1 MGGTA
6 PVNIYCRC
14 PQQEEQSPL
23 TVEAVSSMDPSSLS
37 AFTILADSA
46 VEAAQHES
54 GISIPVAILIVIVLL
69 AINGYFVA
77 LEFALVAVRKTRV
90 DEMVRQNVRGALS
103 VQRGKNHVDDF
114 VAAAQ
119 LGITIASLALGM
131 VAEGTVIRIL
141 HEWFGIRSIHLF
153 GHSFPVEDGTG
164 LGLVLSLT
172 LVTVFH
178 VVVGEQ
184 VPKMLAIDKPNKVS
198 LLTAPPAEI
207 FLKVCKPA
215 IATLNWLTRMVLKP
229 LGVKGAGGGHGHQVY
244 SEEEIESLL
253 ATRQQAG
260 LADPA
265 ENEMISHV
273 FDLFDM
279 VATQIMIPRTEM
291 VCVPA
296 TGTVREVMEIASTEG
311 HDRYPVYGQ
320 NTDEIVGILL
330 MKDLVS
336 FLGQDPGALD
346 TGITSL
352 WREPLFVPGTLPCSQ
367 LLTQLKEKRT
377 RLAIVLDEYGGT
389 AGMLTL
395 GDVLNRIVGEVDEE
409 SEVEEPEEIVA
420 IGENLYSVS
429 GLTLTED
436 VEKFFHIDIDDEMN
450 DTIGGVVFSL
460 LGRAP
465 ATGDEIEMGGL
476 TFRVDAL
483 DGMRIDR
490 LLVKSHPN
498 QNSTETTDNEE

>member
-1 MGGTA
+1 
-6 PVNIYCRC
+6 
-14 PQQEEQSPL
+14 
-23 TVEAVSSMDPSSLS
+23 MDSSSLS
-37 AFTILADSA
+37 AFLVLADSA
-46 VEAAQHES
+46 SHSGSES
-54 GISIPVAILIVIVLL
+54 SAISIPFAILIVLVLL
-69 AINGYFVA
+69 AVNGFFVA
-77 LEFALVAVRKTRV
+77 LEFALVGVRKTRV
-90 DEMVRQNVRGALS
+90 DEMVRQKVRGALA

-114 VAAAQ
+114 VALAQ
-119 LGITIASLALGM
+119 LGITVASLALGM
-131 VAEGTVIRIL
+131 VAEDTVVNIL
-141 HEWFGIRSIHLF
+141 HQWFHLYQIKIGSHVF
-153 GHSFPVEDGTG
+153 LIQHKSG
-164 LGLVLSLT
+164 LGLAISLT
-172 LVTVFH
+172 LVTIFH

-184 VPKMLAIDKPNKVS
+184 VPKMMAIDKPAKIS
-198 LLTAPPAEI
+198 LLTAPVAE
-207 FLKVCKPA
+207 FGLKLSKPA
-215 IATLNWLTRMVLKP
+215 IVALNWMTRMVLKP
-229 LGVKGAGGGHGHQVY
+229 LGVKDAGGGHGHQIY

-260 LADPA
+260 LAEAA

-273 FDLFDM
+273 FELFDM

-296 TGTVREVMEIASTEG
+296 TGTVRDVMELAASEG

-336 FLGQDPGALD
+336 YLGQNPDALD
-346 TGITSL
+346 SGITSL
-352 WREPLFVPGTLPCSQ
+352 WREPLFVPGTLKCSQ

-409 SEVEEPEEIVA
+409 HEIEEPENIVA

-429 GLTLTED
+429 GLILTED
-436 VEKFFHIDIDDEMN
+436 VERFFHIDIDDEMN

-460 LGRAP
+460 IGRAP
-465 ATGDEIEMGGL
+465 VPGDEIELGGL
-476 TFRVDAL
+476 TFRVDSM

-490 LLVKSHPN
+490 LLVRTAKLATN
-498 QNSTETTDNEE
+498 LTD

>member
-1 MGGTA
+1 MR
-6 PVNIYCRC
+6 PI
-14 PQQEEQSPL
+14 
-23 TVEAVSSMDPSSLS
+23 VEAASSMEIPSFS
-37 AFTILADSA
+37 ALLLFADSA
-46 VEAAQHES
+46 AHTAEADP
-54 GISIPVAILIVIVLL
+54 GLSIPIALLIVTVLL
-69 AINGYFVA
+69 AVNGYFVA

-90 DEMVRQNVRGALS
+90 DEMVRQKIRGALS

-119 LGITIASLALGM
+119 LGITVASLALGM
-131 VAEGTVIRIL
+131 VAEDTVLRIL
-141 HEWFGIRSIHLF
+141 DEWFGLKL
-153 GHSFPVEDGTG
+153 GHESGWG
-164 LGLVLSLT
+164 LAISLT
-172 LVTVFH
+172 VVTVFH
-178 VVVGEQ
+178 VVIGEQ

-198 LLTAPPAEI
+198 LITAPPAEI
-207 FLKVCKPA
+207 FLKICRPA
-215 IATLNWLTRMVLKP
+215 IWVLSWLTSLVLRP
-229 LGVKGAGGGHGHQVY
+229 LGVRASGGGHGAQIY

-253 ATRQQAG
+253 ATRQKAG
-260 LADPA
+260 LSDPA
-265 ENEMISHV
+265 ESEMISQV

-291 VCVPA
+291 TCVPA
-296 TGTVREVMEIASTEG
+296 TATVREIMEIAAKEG

-336 FLGQDPGALD
+336 FLGQNPDGLHS
-346 TGITSL
+346 GITSL

-367 LLTQLKEKRT
+367 LLAQLKDKRT

-395 GDVLNRIVGEVDEE
+395 GDVLHRIVGEVDEE
-409 SEVEEPEEIVA
+409 AEMEEPAKIVA
-420 IGENLYSVS
+420 LGENLYSVS
-429 GLTLTED
+429 GLILTED
-436 VEKFFHIDIDDEMN
+436 VEKFFSLDVDDEMN
-450 DTIGGVVFSL
+450 DTIGGVVFSQ

-465 ATGDEIEMGGL
+465 AVGDDIEISGI

-490 LLVKSHPN
+490 LLVRTNGAQSDEDSDSPE
-498 QNSTETTDNEE
+498 SITAETEH

>member
-1 MGGTA
+1 MT
-6 PVNIYCRC
+6 
-14 PQQEEQSPL
+14 E
-23 TVEAVSSMDPSSLS
+23 SSLS
-37 AFTILADSA
+37 ALLLLADSA
-46 VEAAQHES
+46 AANP
-54 GISIPVAILIVIVLL
+54 GMSIPVALLIVTLL
-69 AINGYFVA
+69 LLVNGYFVA

-90 DEMVRQNVRGALS
+90 DEMVRQGIRGAKS

-119 LGITIASLALGM
+119 LGITVASLALGM
-131 VAEGTVIRIL
+131 VAEGTVLRIL
-141 HEWFGIRSIHLF
+141 DEWFGLKFSHES
-153 GHSFPVEDGTG
+153 GAG
-164 LGLVLSLT
+164 LAISLT
-172 LVTVFH
+172 VVTIFH

-184 VPKMLAIDKPNKVS
+184 VPKMLAIDRPNKVS
-198 LLTAPPAEI
+198 LMTAPPAEI
-207 FLKVCKPA
+207 FLKICRPA
-215 IATLNWLTRMVLKP
+215 IWLLSWLTSLVLMP
-229 LGVKGAGGGHGHQVY
+229 FGVKQTGGHAGQIY

-265 ENEMISHV
+265 ENEMISQV

-291 VCVPA
+291 TCVPA
-296 TGTVREVMEIASTEG
+296 TATIREIMEIAGAEG

-336 FLGQDPGALD
+336 YLGQNPDGLD
-346 TGITSL
+346 SGITSL

-395 GDVLNRIVGEVDEE
+395 GDVLHRIVGDVDEE
-409 SEVEEPEEIVA
+409 VEIEEPQSIVA
-420 IGENLYSVS
+420 VGEGLYSVS
-429 GLTLTED
+429 GLVLTED
-436 VEKFFHIDIDDEMN
+436 VEKFFDVTIDDEMN

-465 ATGDEIEMGGL
+465 TVNDDIVVGQL

-490 LLVKSHPN
+490 LLVRANRPN
-498 QNSTETTDNEE
+498 PEAGE

>member
-1 MGGTA
+1 
-6 PVNIYCRC
+6 
-14 PQQEEQSPL
+14 
-23 TVEAVSSMDPSSLS
+23 MDPSSLS
-37 AFTILADSA
+37 AFLFLADSA
-46 VEAAQHES
+46 AQTEQHATS
-54 GISIPVAILIVIVLL
+54 LSIPVAILIVLVLL
-69 AINGYFVA
+69 SINGFFVS
-77 LEFALVAVRKTRV
+77 LEFALVGVRKTRV
-90 DEMVRQNVRGALS
+90 DEMVRQKVRGALS

-114 VAAAQ
+114 VAVAQ
-119 LGITIASLALGM
+119 LGITVASLALGM
-131 VAEGTVIRIL
+131 VAEDTVVNIL
-141 HEWFGIRSIHLF
+141 HQWFHLYQIKL
-153 GHSFPVEDGTG
+153 GSHVFPIQHQSG
-164 LGLVLSLT
+164 LGLVISLT

-184 VPKMLAIDKPNKVS
+184 VPKMLAIDRPTKVS
-198 LLTAPPAEI
+198 LFTAPIAEI
-207 FLKVCKPA
+207 CLKIFKPA
-215 IATLNWLTRMVLKP
+215 ILTLNWLTKIVLKP
-229 LGVKGAGGGHGHQVY
+229 LGVKDAGGGHGHQIY

-253 ATRQQAG
+253 ATRHQAG
-260 LADPA
+260 LAEAA

-296 TGTVREVMEIASTEG
+296 TGTVREVMELASSEG

-336 FLGQDPGALD
+336 YLGQNPDAFD
-346 TGITSL
+346 SGIASL
-352 WREPLFVPGTLPCSQ
+352 WREPLFVPGTLKCSQ

-409 SEVEEPEEIVA
+409 MEIEEPENIVA

-429 GLTLTED
+429 GLILTED
-436 VEKFFHIDIDDEMN
+436 VERFFHVNIDDEMN
-450 DTIGGVVFSL
+450 DTIGGAVFSL
-460 LGRAP
+460 IGRAP
-465 ATGDEIEMGGL
+465 VRGDEIELAGL

-490 LLVKSHPN
+490 LLVRTGSSPAD
-498 QNSTETTDNEE
+498 TEQEKE

>member
-1 MGGTA
+1 L
-6 PVNIYCRC
+6 
-14 PQQEEQSPL
+14 QL
-23 TVEAVSSMDPSSLS
+23 LVEFAWSMEVPSLS
-37 AFTILADSA
+37 ALLLLADSA
-46 VEAAQHES
+46 AHTPPTDS
-54 GISIPVAILIVIVLL
+54 GLSIPAALLIVAVLL
-69 AINGYFVA
+69 FINGYFVA

-90 DEMVRQNVRGALS
+90 DEMVRQKIRGAKS

-119 LGITIASLALGM
+119 LGITAASLALGM
-131 VAEGTVIRIL
+131 VAEDTVLRIL
-141 HEWFGIRSIHLF
+141 NRWFGLNL
-153 GHSFPVEDGTG
+153 GHESG
-164 LGLVLSLT
+164 LGIAISLT
-172 LVTVFH
+172 LVTMFH
-178 VVVGEQ
+178 VVLGEQ
-184 VPKMLAIDKPNKVS
+184 VPKMLALDKPGKVS
-198 LLTAPPAEI
+198 LVTTPPAEL
-207 FLKVCKPA
+207 FLKLFRPA
-215 IATLNWLTRMVLKP
+215 IWLLSWITSLILRL
-229 LGVKGAGGGHGHQVY
+229 LGVRTVGGGHGGQVY

-265 ENEMISHV
+265 ENEMISQV

-296 TGTVREVMEIASTEG
+296 TASIREIMEVAAAEG

-336 FLGQDPGALD
+336 FLSQNPDELD
-346 TGITSL
+346 SGITSL

-367 LLTQLKEKRT
+367 LLAQLKEKRT

-395 GDVLNRIVGEVDEE
+395 GDVLHRIVGDVDEE
-409 SEVEEPEEIVA
+409 VEIEEPQSIVA
-420 IGENLYSVS
+420 LGENLYSVS
-429 GLTLTED
+429 GLVLTED
-436 VEKFFHIDIDDEMN
+436 VEKFFEVSIEDEMN
-450 DTIGGVVFSL
+450 DTIAGVIFSL

-465 ATGDEIEMGGL
+465 TVGDDIALSGL
-476 TFRVDAL
+476 IFRVDAL

-490 LLVKSHPN
+490 LLVK
-498 QNSTETTDNEE
+498 TEKLQSPHQ

>member
-1 MGGTA
+1 MA
-6 PVNIYCRC
+6 
-14 PQQEEQSPL
+14 QS
-23 TVEAVSSMDPSSLS
+23 SFS
-37 AFTILADSA
+37 ALLMFADSA
-46 VEAAQHES
+46 AETGAHDA
-54 GISIPVAILIVIVLL
+54 GISIPVAILIVLVLL

-90 DEMVRQNVRGALS
+90 DEMVKQKVRGAPS

-119 LGITIASLALGM
+119 LGITVASLALGM

-141 HEWFGIRSIHLF
+141 HEWFGLTEILGFKLEH
-153 GHSFPVEDGTG
+153 GTG
-164 LGLVLSLT
+164 LGLGISLT
-172 LVTVFH
+172 LVTIFH

-184 VPKMLAIDKPNKVS
+184 VPKMMAIDKPLKVA
-198 LLTAPPAEI
+198 LLTAPPAEL
-207 FLKVCKPA
+207 FLKFSWPA
-215 IATLNWLTRMVLKP
+215 IATLNWMTKVVLKP
-229 LGVKGAGGGHGHQVY
+229 LGVKDSGGGHGGQIY

-265 ENEMISHV
+265 ENEMISQV

-296 TGTVREVMEIASTEG
+296 TALVSDIMELAAIEG

-336 FLGQDPGALD
+336 FLGQNSEGLQS
-346 TGITSL
+346 GITYL

-395 GDVLNRIVGEVDEE
+395 GDVLHRIVGEVDEE
-409 SEVEEPEEIVA
+409 KEVEEPDNIVA
-420 IGENLYSVS
+420 IGEDLYSVS
-429 GLTLTED
+429 GLSLTED
-436 VEKFFHIDIDDEMN
+436 VDKFFDVSIDDEMN
-450 DTIGGVVFSL
+450 DTIGGVVFSQ

-465 ATGDEIEMGGL
+465 EVGDDIEFGGL
-476 TFRVDAL
+476 SFRVDSMN
-483 DGMRIDR
+483 GMRIDR
-490 LLVKSHPN
+490 LLVRRASDQDKDEPESE
-498 QNSTETTDNEE
+498 SE

>member
-1 MGGTA
+1 MSTSA
-6 PVNIYCRC
+6 ENSYAYRI
-14 PQQEEQSPL
+14 QEEWSSPI
-23 TVEAVSSMDPSSLS
+23 VESALSMEVPSLS
-37 AFTILADSA
+37 ALLLLADSA
-46 VEAAQHES
+46 AHTPQAS
-54 GISIPVAILIVIVLL
+54 GLSIPAALLIVTLL
-69 AINGYFVA
+69 LFINGYFVA
-77 LEFALVAVRKTRV
+77 LEFALVAIRKTRV
-90 DEMVRQNVRGALS
+90 DEMVRQKIRGAKS

-119 LGITIASLALGM
+119 LGITVASLALGM
-131 VAEGTVIRIL
+131 VAEDTVLRIL
-141 HEWFGIRSIHLF
+141 DEWFGLQL
-153 GHSFPVEDGTG
+153 GHESGWG
-164 LGLVLSLT
+164 IAISLT
-172 LVTVFH
+172 VVTIFH

-184 VPKMLAIDKPNKVS
+184 VPKMLAIDRPNKVS
-198 LLTAPPAEI
+198 LLTAPPAEV
-207 FLKVCKPA
+207 FLKICRPA
-215 IATLNWLTRMVLKP
+215 IWVLSWLTGLILRL
-229 LGVKGAGGGHGHQVY
+229 LGVKAAGGGHAGQIY

-265 ENEMISHV
+265 ENEMISQV

-296 TGTVREVMEIASTEG
+296 TATIRDIMEIAAAEG

-336 FLGQDPGALD
+336 FLGQNPDGLNS
-346 TGITSL
+346 GITSL

-367 LLTQLKEKRT
+367 LLAQLKDKRT

-395 GDVLNRIVGEVDEE
+395 GDVLHRIVGEVDEE
-409 SEVEEPEEIVA
+409 VEIEEPEKIVA
-420 IGENLYSVS
+420 LGENLYSVS
-429 GLTLTED
+429 GLVLTED
-436 VEKFFHIDIDDEMN
+436 VEKFFDVNIDDEMN

-465 ATGDEIEMGGL
+465 TVGDDIDFADL
-476 TFRVDAL
+476 TFRVDSL

-490 LLVKSHPN
+490 LLVRTSDTKKESDD
-498 QNSTETTDNEE
+498 SDE

>member
-1 MGGTA
+1 M
-6 PVNIYCRC
+6 
-14 PQQEEQSPL
+14 Q
-23 TVEAVSSMDPSSLS
+23 DPSLS
-37 AFTILADSA
+37 ALLFLADSA
-46 VEAAQHES
+46 ANIETVEPGMPIFTA
-54 GISIPVAILIVIVLL
+54 LIIVTVLL
-69 AINGYFVA
+69 ALNGYFVA

-90 DEMVRQNVRGALS
+90 DEMVRQKVRGALS

-119 LGITIASLALGM
+119 LGITVASLALGM
-131 VAEGTVIRIL
+131 VAEDTVLRIL
-141 HEWFGIRSIHLF
+141 DQWFGLQVSHE
-153 GHSFPVEDGTG
+153 SN
-164 LGLVLSLT
+164 LGIIISLT
-172 LVTVFH
+172 VVTIFH

-184 VPKMLAIDKPNKVS
+184 VPKMLAIDKPNKVA
-198 LLTAPPAEI
+198 LITAPPAEI
-207 FLKVCKPA
+207 LLKFFKPA
-215 IATLNWLTRMVLKP
+215 IWLLSWLTRLVLKP
-229 LGVKGAGGGHGHQVY
+229 LGVRSGGGGGHGAQIY
-244 SEEEIESLL
+244 SEEEIQSLL

-265 ENEMISHV
+265 ENEMISQV

-291 VCVPA
+291 VSVPA
-296 TGTVREVMEIASTEG
+296 TATVREIMEVAASEG

-336 FLGQDPGALD
+336 FLSQNPDALD
-346 TGITSL
+346 SGITSL
-352 WREPLFVPGTLPCSQ
+352 WREPHFVPGTLPCSQ

-377 RLAIVLDEYGGT
+377 RLAIVFDEYGGT

-395 GDVLNRIVGEVDEE
+395 GDVLHRIVGDVDEE
-409 SEVEEPEEIVA
+409 SEVEEPESIVA
-420 IGENLYSVS
+420 IGKDLYSVS
-429 GLTLTED
+429 GLVLTED
-436 VEKFFHIDIDDEMN
+436 VDRFFDVAIDDEMN

-465 ATGDEIEMGGL
+465 AIGDDIEIEGL

-490 LLVKSHPN
+490 LIVRKSNGSPDGGD
-498 QNSTETTDNEE
+498 SSETIT